1 MAAKS
6 DPTAI
11 IGAGPYGLSVA
22 AHLLARRLDVRVFGE
37 PMRYWERMPA
47 GMYLKSPWSA
57 SSLSAPG
64 GQSNLDQYVAA
75 MNAPAREP
83 IPLAT
88 FLDYGRWFRQRSCP
102 PVDATL
108 VRSITRNDGAFQL
121 ELADG
126 RLARASRVIVATGI
140 RAFAHIP
147 EFARELPAAFASH
160 TQAHQDPSVFRGQTV
175 AVIGSGQSGLEWA
188 ALLHEAGADVEL
200 IARGPV
206 LWVNRKLY
214 DRTGP
219 ARRIFYPPTDVGPP
233 GLNWLIAFPLLL
245 RHLPAEVRL
254 RIHRRAVRPAGA
266 RWLRARVDGRVRITA
281 KTSVRSARLTGGR
294 LRLELSDGTSRD
306 VDHMLLGTGY
316 RPALEKLPF
325 IDASL
330 RQRVATS
337 QGFPVLNEWFE
348 SSVPG
353 FHFVG
358 GVAGYSFGP
367 LCNFVAGAG
376 IAARQIAKLADRQA

>member
-1 MAAKS
+1 MRANS

-22 AHLLARRLDVRVFGE
+22 AHLLARHLDVRVFGE
-37 PMRYWERMPA
+37 PMGYWERMPA
-47 GMYLKSPWSA
+47 GMFLKSPWSA

-64 GQSNLDQYVAA
+64 GRSSLDHYVAEVD
-75 MNAPAREP
+75 APAREP
-83 IPLAT
+83 IPLPT
-88 FLDYGRWFRQRSCP
+88 FLDYGAWFRERSCP
-102 PVDATL
+102 PVDPTL
-108 VRSITRNDGAFQL
+108 VRSVTRNADAFLL

-126 RLARASRVIVATGI
+126 RVVQASRVVVATGI
-140 RAFAHIP
+140 RAFAHVP
-147 EFARELPAAFASH
+147 EFARELPAAVASH
-160 TQAHQDPSVFRGQTV
+160 TQAHQDPSVFRGRAV
-175 AVIGSGQSGLEWA
+175 AVIGSGQSALEWA

-214 DRTGP
+214 DRTGL

-245 RHLPAEVRL
+245 RHLPAATRL

-266 RWLRARVDGRVRITA
+266 RWLRPRVDGRVRITA
-281 KTSVRSARLTGGR
+281 RTSVSAARLTGGR
-294 LRLELSDGTSRD
+294 LRLELDDGTSRD
-306 VDHMLLGTGY
+306 VDHLLLGTGY
-316 RPALEKLPF
+316 RPSLEKLPF

-330 RQRVATS
+330 RRRVETS
-337 QGFPVLNEWFE
+337 QGFPILNEWFE
-348 SSVPG
+348 SSIPRL
-353 FHFVG
+353 HFVG

-376 IAARQIAKLADRQA
+376 IAARQIAKRADRQA

>member
-1 MAAKS
+1 VAARS

-22 AHLLARRLDVRVFGE
+22 AHLRARGLDVAIFGE
-37 PMRYWERMPA
+37 PMSYWERMPA

-64 GQSNLDQYVAA
+64 GQSDLDHYVTAV
-75 MNAPAREP
+75 NAPAREP
-83 IPLAT
+83 IPLPT
-88 FLDYGRWFRQRSCP
+88 FLQYGHWFRERSCP
-102 PVDATL
+102 PVDPTSVCSL
-108 VRSITRNDGAFQL
+108 TRNDDGFQL

-126 RLARASRVIVATGI
+126 RRVRASRVIVATGI

-160 TQAHQDPSVFRGQTV
+160 TQAHQDPSVFRGQAV
-175 AVIGSGQSGLEWA
+175 AVIGSGQSALEWA
-188 ALLHEAGADVEL
+188 ALLNEADADVEL

-214 DRTGP
+214 DHTGP

-245 RHLPAEVRL
+245 RHLPAGTRL

-266 RWLRARVDGRVRITA
+266 RWLKPRVDGRVRITA
-281 KTSVRSARLTGGR
+281 QTSVRAAHPTAGR

-306 VDHMLLGTGY
+306 VDHLLLGTGY

-325 IDASL
+325 IEASL
-330 RQRVATS
+330 QRHVRTS

-348 SSVPG
+348 SSVQRL
-353 FHFVG
+353 HFVG

-376 IAARQIAKLADRQA
+376 VAARQIARRADRQA